1 MSCWVL
7 FWQLLYAYLVVPSQ
21 HYVYCTQAKASTL
34 LYCQD
39 DRQKVLLK
47 YIVHLKHIKY
57 NLCCFAPEFS
67 SKLISKSAKIPGI
80 GMTSLTLL
88 SMHVIWKGKGN
99 VLPISIILA
108 DLEINLDENSGV
120 KQHKLYYMCF
130 RNSKTFQISCV
141 REVSEIWSAW
151 THWKCHSQK
160 SGKINLSVFDKS
172 WEDKDWKLSSLCLS
186 KRNCLSE
193 SK

>member
-1 MSCWVL
+1 M
-7 FWQLLYAYLVVPSQ
+7 PSQ

-67 SKLISKSAKIPGI
+67 SKLISKSAKMIEIGRTLPFPFQMTCIDSKVRDVIPIPGI
-80 GMTSLTLL
+80 
-88 SMHVIWKGKGN
+88 W
-99 VLPISIILA
+99 A
-108 DLEINLDENSGV
+108 DLEIHLDENSGA

-130 RNSKTFQISCV
+130 K
-141 REVSEIWSAW
+141 
-151 THWKCHSQK
+151 
-160 SGKINLSVFDKS
+160 
-172 WEDKDWKLSSLCLS
+172 
-186 KRNCLSE
+186 
-193 SK
+193 